1 MLEKVS
7 DIGEFG
13 LIRRINDLVNRD
25 GLRSER
31 LSLGIGDDAVSFPDR
46 DMNSWSPVI
55 VW

>member
-31 LSLGIGDDAVSFPDR
+31 LSLGIGDDAASFPDR